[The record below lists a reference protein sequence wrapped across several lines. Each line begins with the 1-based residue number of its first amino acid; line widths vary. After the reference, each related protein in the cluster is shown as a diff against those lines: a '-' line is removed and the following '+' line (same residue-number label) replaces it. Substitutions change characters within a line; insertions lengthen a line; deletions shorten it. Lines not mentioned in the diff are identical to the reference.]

1 MMDMPP
7 GEDMPPAPPL
17 DEVSAAVPASVSLTD
32 EYGRISRYLRL
43 SVTDRC
49 NLRCLYCRS
58 KIRERCIPHDEVLR
72 YEELVRL
79 VDLGVEQGIEKI
91 RLTGGEP
98 FVRKGFIHFLR
109 MLRERH
115 SKVDLRITSNGTL
128 LGEYVK
134 ALGEL
139 GIGAINISLDSLRPE
154 GVLAATG
161 QNFLPVVRRNIDA
174 LLAEGIRVKINA
186 VALKGINQQDMRVF
200 LDFARNHP
208 VDVRFIEFMPMGS
221 GAGWSED
228 QFWPAD
234 DILAEA
240 RKWAELE
247 PCRPDAR
254 DRGPARMFSIV
265 GGMGRLG
272 LITPMS
278 NHFCATCNRL
288 RITSDGR
295 LRTCLFSDKECRLR
309 GILRHPRLDARF
321 LSKVMERAS
330 RKKPLGADILR
341 QRQRMAAA
349 KSMVSIGG

>member
-1 MMDMPP
+1 MPP
-7 GEDMPPAPPL
+7 VSPL
-17 DEVSAAVPASVSLTD
+17 DDLPAASVRLTD
-32 EYGRISRYLRL
+32 GYGRLARYLRL

-58 KIRERCIPHDEVLR
+58 NIRERFIPHEEVLR

-98 FVRKGFIHFLR
+98 FMRKGFIDFLY
-109 MLRERH
+109 MLRKRH

-128 LGEYVK
+128 LGEHVK

-154 GVLAATG
+154 GFLAATG
-161 QNFLPVVRRNIDA
+161 RNLLPVVRRNLDA
-174 LLAEGIRVKINA
+174 LLAEGIQVKINA
-186 VALKGINQQDMRVF
+186 VALKGINQQDMRAF
-200 LDFARNHP
+200 LDFARRHP

-221 GAGWSED
+221 ATGWSED
-228 QFWPAD
+228 QFWPAE
-234 DILAEA
+234 DILTEA
-240 RKWAELE
+240 RKWADLA
-247 PCRPDAR
+247 PCPQEAR

-265 GGMGRLG
+265 GGLGRLG

-295 LRTCLFSDKECRLR
+295 LRTCLFADKEYRLR
-309 GILRHPRLDARF
+309 GILRHPRLGARF
-321 LSKVMERAS
+321 LSKVVERAS
-330 RKKPLGADILR
+330 RKKPLGVDILR
-341 QRQRMAAA
+341 QRQGAAAA
-349 KSMVSIGG
+349 KSMSSIGG

>member
-1 MMDMPP
+1 
-7 GEDMPPAPPL
+7 
-17 DEVSAAVPASVSLTD
+17 VRLTD
-32 EYGRISRYLRL
+32 EYGRTARYLRL

-58 KIRERCIPHDEVLR
+58 TIQERHIPHDDVLR

-79 VDLGVEQGIEKI
+79 ADLGVEQGIEKI

-98 FVRKGFIHFLR
+98 FARKGFMDFLR

-115 SKVDLRITSNGTL
+115 AKVDLRITSNGTL

-134 ALGEL
+134 TLGEL
-139 GIGAINISLDSLRPE
+139 GIGAMNISLDSLRPK
-154 GVLAATG
+154 GFLAATG
-161 QNFLPVVRRNIDA
+161 RNLLPEVRRTLDA
-174 LLAEGIRVKINA
+174 LLAEGIQVKINA
-186 VALKGINQQDMRVF
+186 VALKDINQQDMRAF
-200 LDFARNHP
+200 LDFARRHP

-221 GAGWSED
+221 GTKWSED

-240 RKWAELE
+240 RKWAALE
-247 PCRPDAR
+247 PCRQDVR

-265 GGMGRLG
+265 GGLGRFG
-272 LITPMS
+272 IITPMS

-295 LRTCLFSDKECRLR
+295 LRTCLFADKEYRLR
-309 GILRHPRLDARF
+309 GILRHPRLDAAF
-321 LSKVMERAS
+321 LSKVMEGAS

-341 QRQRMAAA
+341 QRQRAAVKPMA
-349 KSMVSIGG
+349 SIGG